1 VPPPPDGLPDLL
13 RDWERFANEGAE
25 MPLLIQNALLH
36 SQVEMIRPFST
47 ATDASDG
54 CCWCSA
60 SSPAAGFLR
69 RCSTGARTSS
79 AIASATTPRS
89 SPCWRQRRVPW
100 IEMFF
105 IAVKIQASD
114 AMSRAERTI
123 ELRERYR
130 GMAATM
136 ETATGWRW
144 STRCARTRW

>member
-1 VPPPPDGLPDLL
+1 MFLLVSRGRLP
-13 RDWERFANEGAE
+13 A
-25 MPLLIQNALLH
+25 PLLYRRAYL
-36 SQVEMIRPFST
+36 ER
-47 ATDASDG
+47 DRRRYY
-54 CCWCSA
+54 
-60 SSPAAGFLR
+60 AGPVR
-69 RCSTGARTSS
+69 AGDR
-79 AIASATTPRS
+79 
-89 SPCWRQRRVPW
+89 RRVPW

-130 GMAATM
+130 GMAAAM

>member
-1 VPPPPDGLPDLL
+1 
-13 RDWERFANEGAE
+13 
-25 MPLLIQNALLH
+25 
-36 SQVEMIRPFST
+36 
-47 ATDASDG
+47 
-54 CCWCSA
+54 
-60 SSPAAGFLR
+60 
-69 RCSTGARTSS
+69 
-79 AIASATTPRS
+79 
-89 SPCWRQRRVPW
+89 VPW

-130 GMAATM
+130 GMAAAM